1 MGDFGI
7 FVWCLPRSPIE
18 TNCQCSPFSMLGDD
32 VSNGVQE
39 HSRANDSAEDEEELL
54 GVKFHGRSLMMAYF
68 PEID

>member
-1 MGDFGI
+1 
-7 FVWCLPRSPIE
+7 
-18 TNCQCSPFSMLGDD
+18 MLGDD